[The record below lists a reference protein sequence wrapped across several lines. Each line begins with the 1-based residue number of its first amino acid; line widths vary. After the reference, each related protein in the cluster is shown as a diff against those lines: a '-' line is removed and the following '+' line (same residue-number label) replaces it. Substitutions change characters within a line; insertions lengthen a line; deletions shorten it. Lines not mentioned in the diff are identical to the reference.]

1 MSYRS
6 GREAFMHGVRT
17 LLPLTPGVIP
27 FGLVTG
33 YMAVQMGMS
42 PGTSIG
48 MTLLF
53 YSGSAQMVALQLLH
67 TGALPITIVVTALV
81 INLRFIMYSASLA
94 PYLHQLP
101 RRWTWPMAYLL
112 SDQSYALCVLK
123 FASGELGRFAHHYYA
138 GTAIS
143 MWLAW
148 QLSVV
153 AGIYLGASIPQ
164 SWSLGFA
171 IPLSFLAL
179 LIPGLRSVASLGAAA
194 VGGVLAVLAI
204 KLPYNLGLVT
214 ASVGGV
220 IAGQVIENLRK
231 RQVQDESVDGAE
243 GEAQ

>member
-67 TGALPITIVVTALV
+67 TGALPITIVVTALI

-94 PYLHQLP
+94 PYVHHLP

-123 FASGELGRFAHHYYA
+123 FASGELGRFAHHFYA

-143 MWLAW
+143 MWLVW

-179 LIPGLRSVASLGAAA
+179 LIPGLRSMASLGAAL

-204 KLPYNLGLVT
+204 NLPYNLGLVT
-214 ASVGGV
+214 ASIGGV
-220 IAGQVIENLRK
+220 IAGLVIESLRK
-231 RQVQDESVDGAE
+231 PRVHDASVSGAE